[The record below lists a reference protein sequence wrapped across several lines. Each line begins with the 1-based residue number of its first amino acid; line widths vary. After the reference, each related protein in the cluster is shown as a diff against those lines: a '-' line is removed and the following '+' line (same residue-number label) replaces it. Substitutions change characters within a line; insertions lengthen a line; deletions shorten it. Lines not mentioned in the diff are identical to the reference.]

1 MINHYHKQ
9 FTKNEET
16 FQMDNNLT
24 VTKISWQKVAE
35 RVSKLT
41 GKTYSAQ
48 YIREVA
54 IGYRTNKQL
63 QPILQDLGL
72 AKKEVA

>member
-1 MINHYHKQ
+1 
-9 FTKNEET
+9 
-16 FQMDNNLT
+16 MDKNLT
-24 VTKISWQKVAE
+24 VTKISWRMAAE
-35 RVSKLT
+35 RVSKIT

>member
-1 MINHYHKQ
+1 MN
-9 FTKNEET
+9 
-16 FQMDNNLT
+16 NNLT
-24 VTKISWQKVAE
+24 VTKISWQKVAK
-35 RVSKLT
+35 RVSEIT

-63 QPILQDLGL
+63 TLILQDLSL
-72 AKKEVA
+72 VKKEVA

>member
-1 MINHYHKQ
+1 
-9 FTKNEET
+9 
-16 FQMDNNLT
+16 MDKKLT

-72 AKKEVA
+72 AKNEVA

>member
-1 MINHYHKQ
+1 
-9 FTKNEET
+9 
-16 FQMDNNLT
+16 MDKKLT
-24 VTKISWQKVAE
+24 VTKISWLKAAE

>member
-1 MINHYHKQ
+1 
-9 FTKNEET
+9 
-16 FQMDNNLT
+16 MDNNLT

-35 RVSKLT
+35 RVSEIT

-63 QPILQDLGL
+63 QPILQGLGL